1 VQGRFSWQITSKEV
15 SNLAI
20 TKEKKH
26 ELVSEYVDLLQNSH
40 AVVFVQLQGLTVGQ
54 VTDLRTR
61 IRETGGKYHVV
72 KNTLFRLA
80 LREADMVVPDTI
92 QGPIAVTF
100 CPEDVAPVVKA
111 VADFG
116 KGMEGRTFSIVGGII
131 EQEALAAEQAQA
143 LSSMPTKDQ
152 LFAQILA
159 GLNAPGS
166 QLVGVLTGG
175 IRQVLSVLQARVEQL
190 EGGEAAA

>member
-1 VQGRFSWQITSKEV
+1 
-15 SNLAI
+15 LAI

-26 ELVSEYVDLLQNSH
+26 ELVGEYVDMLQDSH
-40 AVVFVQLQGLTVGQ
+40 AVVFVQLQGLTVGE

-61 IRETGGKYHVV
+61 IREAGGKYHVV
-72 KNTLFRLA
+72 KNTLFRRA

-100 CPEDVAPVVKA
+100 CPEDVAPVVK
-111 VADFG
+111 VVEDFG
-116 KGMEGRTFSIVGGII
+116 KSVEGRMFSIVGGII
-131 EQEALAAEQAQA
+131 EQDALAAEQAQA
-143 LSSMPTKDQ
+143 LASLPTKDQ

-159 GLNAPGS
+159 GINAPGT
-166 QLVGVLTGG
+166 QLAGVVASG
-175 IRQVLSVLQARVEQL
+175 IRQVLSVIQARVEQL